1 MLSAEGQSQPASAPV
16 MGSMPAGATTA
27 MPIATTPPTL
37 ADKYE
42 YARNSV
48 KMLANKLRA
57 GLKSNEELATQLEAA
72 REELQQAHERGEP
85 LLSRRD
91 RPLCLPVGA
100 ASSAPTVISHGA
112 VDR

>member
-85 LLSRRD
+85 FAITQR
-91 RPLCLPVGA
+91 
-100 ASSAPTVISHGA
+100 SAPLSTCRRRLISA
-112 VDR
+112 YRDQSWCC